1 MEPLWHNQGVKY
13 CHVESLNSD
22 DTDLR
27 LSEGR
32 NLKIISGQKELL
44 KVYLITKNRQQE
56 SKQERKGEWNRK
68 TEREEWKNTKIRN
81 LDIGKGVY
89 LKQKT
94 KNRDLHSHWIRNPK
108 FTEQM

>member
-56 SKQERKGEWNRK
+56 SKKEKENEIER
-68 TEREEWKNTKIRN
+68 
-81 LDIGKGVY
+81 
-89 LKQKT
+89 QKEKSGRIQKLET
-94 KNRDLHSHWIRNPK
+94 WI
-108 FTEQM
+108 